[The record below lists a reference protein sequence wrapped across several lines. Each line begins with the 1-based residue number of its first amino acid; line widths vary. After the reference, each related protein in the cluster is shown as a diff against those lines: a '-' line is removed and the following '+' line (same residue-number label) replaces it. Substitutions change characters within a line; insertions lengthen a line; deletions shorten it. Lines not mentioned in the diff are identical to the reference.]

1 MGNKKNVQS
10 STKPSL
16 TGVPPVK
23 VNKGVESNSSKK
35 VQSNTSFKKK

>member
-1 MGNKKNVQS
+1 MKNKKIVQL

-23 VNKGVESNSSKK
+23 VTKGAESNSSKK
-35 VQSNTSFKKK
+35 EPPSNSTKKK